1 MNRAIIIRNLF
12 LLKNHYLKYLSI
24 ILLMPMI
31 FYLISVIAFS
41 SFFNHDIKL
50 WSSVG
55 IWFACSIIVSYL
67 YIYDIFSI
75 FRSDNFFIK
84 SPISIFKALI
94 CISFFALLVGFVE
107 FIISY
112 SFICFF
118 NGSSISLIH
127 FLSAFF
133 SILPINL
140 IFISIA
146 MIFSFYDKQNIAL
159 FIIAILCVSFIQFSQ
174 VLINLVDKNIYVPI
188 FSSIKNVG
196 DYIFVPGSEF
206 NLLLIFV
213 TYVVSFLF
221 LVSAFYVSINKIR
234 KTYER

>member
-1 MNRAIIIRNLF
+1 MNRAIIVRNLF
-12 LLKNHYLKYLSI
+12 LLKNQYLKYLSI

-75 FRSDNFFIK
+75 FRQDNFFIK
-84 SPISIFKALI
+84 SPISIFKVLLYI
-94 CISFFALLVGFVE
+94 TLFALLVGFVE

-118 NGSSISLIH
+118 NGSSVSFMH
-127 FLSAFF
+127 FLAAFF
-133 SILPINL
+133 SILPITL
-140 IFISIA
+140 IFISTA

-174 VLINLVDKNIYVPI
+174 ILINLVDKNIYVPI

-206 NLLLIFV
+206 NFLLIFI

-221 LVSAFYVSINKIR
+221 LVAAFYLSINKIR

>member
-55 IWFACSIIVSYL
+55 IWFACSTIVSYL
-67 YIYDIFSI
+67 YVHDIFSI
-75 FRSDNFFIK
+75 FRQDNFFIK
-84 SPISIFKALI
+84 GPISIFKVLLYI
-94 CISFFALLVGFVE
+94 TFFALLFGFVE

-112 SFICFF
+112 FFICFF
-118 NGSSISLIH
+118 NGSSVSFIH

-133 SILPINL
+133 SILPITL
-140 IFISIA
+140 IFISIS

-159 FIIAILCVSFIQFSQ
+159 FIIATLCISFIQFSQ
-174 VLINLVDKNIYVPI
+174 ILINLVDRNIYLPI

-196 DYIFVPGSEF
+196 DYIFVPGSDF
-206 NLLLIFV
+206 NFLLIFI

-221 LVSAFYVSINKIR
+221 LASAFYVSINKIR
-234 KTYER
+234 KVYEG